1 MKSKR
6 LKWLSDIRIQQGAQT
21 DGHSGVKIF
30 ETSCI
35 NPVGY
40 ALYVYPCILDLYPH
54 TFFYNHL
61 LLLVEAGQSDKH
73 WNLTGLVS
81 ILVKMESK
89 CHFSFLFF
97 FLYSLTHPLIFPP
110 SSSFFQT
117 LLVLSSLSAIA
128 LVISLLV
135 VLSFLIH
142 YCCCHRGDRNE
153 GSEEEEEDEDGSTG
167 HGYSGKKGRGICC
180 VTWVAVAA
188 VTLCWWERVFRRHC
202 TSWQM
207 YTRRLLAVVEEVFR
221 CFSQTEPITLISG
234 SLFFIYRLLQSQFA
248 SVTAQTNIYQ
258 KLGLG
263 AALQFILSLKK

>member
-1 MKSKR
+1 M
-6 LKWLSDIRIQQGAQT
+6 
-21 DGHSGVKIF
+21 
-30 ETSCI
+30 C
-35 NPVGY
+35 
-40 ALYVYPCILDLYPH
+40 LYPWFISSH
-54 TFFYNHL
+54 LFYNHL

-97 FLYSLTHPLIFPP
+97 LYSLTHPLIFSP

-207 YTRRLLAVVEEVFR
+207 YTQRLLAVVEEVFR

-234 SLFFIYRLLQSQFA
+234 SLFFIYRLL
-248 SVTAQTNIYQ
+248 
-258 KLGLG
+258 
-263 AALQFILSLKK
+263 